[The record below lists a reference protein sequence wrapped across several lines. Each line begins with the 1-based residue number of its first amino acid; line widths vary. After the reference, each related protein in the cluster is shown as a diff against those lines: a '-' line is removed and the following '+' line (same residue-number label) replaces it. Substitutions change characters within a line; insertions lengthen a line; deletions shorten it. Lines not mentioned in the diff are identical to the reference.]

1 MNELA
6 KAFAG
11 LPKTQEPERISTQVP
26 KRASTHAP
34 KNPGPK
40 LEPRRAPL
48 PLQGTAKSSHPDY
61 TAVKIF
67 VRRETHKAAGRKAQ
81 DDGIGDFSDLVEGL
95 LQKYLST

>member
-1 MNELA
+1 MSDLA

-11 LPKTQEPERISTQVP
+11 MKEAQEPERVSTQV
-26 KRASTHAP
+26 P

-48 PLQGTAKSSHPDY
+48 PLQGTAKSAHPEY

-67 VRRETHKAAGRKAQ
+67 VRRQTHKAAGRKWQ
-81 DDGIGDFSDLVEGL
+81 DAEGGDFSDLVEQL